1 LEISAKLVKELRDRT
16 GAGMMDCKKALKETG
31 GDVESAVDFLRQ
43 KGILKAEKKAGR
55 ATTEGQIAAYIHPGS
70 KIGVLIEVNC
80 ETDFAARTDTFGELV
95 KNLSMQ
101 VAAAAPICV
110 RREEL
115 SEELVERERNIY
127 RKQALESGKP
137 ENVIDKIVD
146 GKMKKFYEENVLL
159 EQAYIRDPDVKV
171 EDIIKRAVA
180 EIGEN
185 IRVARFTRYQLGE
198 TSAGEQESEKEG
210 HAE

>member
-1 LEISAKLVKELRDRT
+1 MEINAKMVKELRDRT
-16 GAGMMDCKKALKETG
+16 GAGMMDCKKALTETG

-55 ATTEGQIAAYIHPGS
+55 ATTEGQVAAYIHPGS

-80 ETDFAARTDTFGELV
+80 ETDFAARTDTFSELV

-101 VAAAAPICV
+101 VAAAAPMCV

-115 SEELVERERNIY
+115 SEELVERERAVY
-127 RKQALESGKP
+127 RKQALDSGKP
-137 ENVIDKIVD
+137 ENVVDKIVE
-146 GKMKKFYEENVLL
+146 GKLGKYYEENVLL
-159 EQAYIRDPDVKV
+159 EQAYIRDPDMKV
-171 EDIIKRAVA
+171 EDVIKEAVA
-180 EIGEN
+180 DIGEN

-198 TSAGEQESEKEG
+198 TQAAEAESEEEG
-210 HAE
+210 